1 MLSFVLNLNLA
12 AADDGGPRDPKAFD
26 KLVVDTLRDVHNKGA
41 DLYNTSKD
49 YAGTFRI
56 YEGSLRTMRPLLAH
70 RPEAQKFIDDGLAA
84 SDKEADVAR
93 RAFLLHETIE
103 KVRAYLKTG
112 SSVTPTPKVEP
123 KPVPVPVPTPKVEPK
138 PVPVPMPMPKVEP
151 KPVPVPMPTPK
162 VEPKPT
168 PKPPAINPPSRSEP
182 KPPTKSQPPT
192 VKEQS
197 GAIKTPDAAIPMG
210 QSPMPRASGLGM
222 TGKVTLAG
230 KPAGD
235 VDLIFVSL
243 DLPLPRT
250 FSAKTKDDG
259 SFSIAGSVLPSKYV
273 VVATGKDVPAKYVT
287 TTTSGVVVDV
297 KPGSVNEIVLK

>member
-1 MLSFVLNLNLA
+1 MMSRLPAGLLMLSFVLNLNLA

-112 SSVTPTPKVEP
+112 SSVTPT
-123 KPVPVPVPTPKVEPK
+123 
-138 PVPVPMPMPKVEP
+138 PKVEP